1 MSSATDAR
9 PGSGEGGVPRRPP
22 ACPHP
27 RAVARPLLRPRTML
41 VAGVAQ
47 AVADP
52 LAWPVTLVR
61 WIFIATAPLGA
72 GVLLYLW
79 LWAFVPVESF
89 AEEPVTRAR
98 PIAAYLL
105 ALGAAVG
112 VLAVILA
119 NTSGGWPLVTGATAV
134 LIGAAATWTIVIDPT
149 DPARREQ
156 PTFMVR
162 IGAAVALIAIG
173 GLLLLAREARPD
185 AVTAVFAV
193 VMVLGG
199 LAVILAP
206 TIVSVWTERM
216 AQRTARVREE
226 QRAEIAA
233 HLHDSVL
240 QSLALIQNRAGASSE
255 VARIAR
261 AQERELRDWLFAGV
275 QTTEGDLAT
284 ELRDLAAQI
293 ELDFPVRID
302 FVTAGGS
309 EAVSNAAVYGAVR
322 EAMLNAAR
330 HAGGE
335 VSVYLEATRDTIDV
349 WVRDRGDGL
358 DLEAIP
364 DGRLGIRESII
375 GRMSRAGG
383 TATVKPG
390 SGGSGTEVHVHLDR
404 KAAAT

>member
-1 MSSATDAR
+1 
-9 PGSGEGGVPRRPP
+9 
-22 ACPHP
+22 
-27 RAVARPLLRPRTML
+27 ML

-47 AVADP
+47 AVADH

-61 WIFIATAPLGA
+61 WIFIAAAPFGA
-72 GVLLYLW
+72 GVFLYLW

-89 AEEPVTRAR
+89 DDEPVTRAR

-105 ALGAAVG
+105 VVGIAAA

-119 NTSGGWPLVTGATAV
+119 NTGGGWPLVTGATVV
-134 LIGAAATWTIVIDPT
+134 LIGAAAAWTIVIDPA

-162 IGAAVALIAIG
+162 IAAAVALIVIG

-199 LAVILAP
+199 FAVILAP
-206 TIVSVWTERM
+206 TIVTVWTERM

-309 EAVSNAAVYGAVR
+309 EAVSNTAVYGAVR

-330 HAGGE
+330 HAGGD

-358 DLEAIP
+358 DLDAIP
-364 DGRLGIRESII
+364 EGRLGIRESII

-383 TATVKPG
+383 TATVTPG
-390 SGGSGTEVHVHLDR
+390 SGGTGTEVHVHLDR
-404 KAAAT
+404 KAAHQ